1 MVGLELIP
9 IGTILT
15 VVTSQ
20 VLRTAHAAA
29 DVLIGKESFKAL
41 SKYLFD
47 IEPVLKELQLQELND
62 SQPARVALESLEADV
77 KRANNMVEKYKN
89 RGRFYLLVKC
99 RSIVEEVEQVTRDIG
114 RSLAALSIANT
125 EVLSRIS
132 DQVDRLQGEMQRVEF
147 EASQSQLEIVD
158 KLNQGLRDQKQDQA
172 FANDILE
179 EIARAVGVPVEPSE
193 IGKELASI
201 RKEKEEAANRKEKAE
216 FVFLEQII
224 KLLSRAD
231 AARDYEEVKNQYF
244 ERVQVIER
252 YDSKEKYIQ
261 PLNSFL
267 CRINGAVMVDPV
279 SLSTGTT
286 CERSA
291 IEGWF
296 YDGNRTDPE
305 TQEVLEDTSLRSNIP
320 LRQSIEEWR
329 ELNYCLL
336 IRSIRENLSLNS
348 DLKES
353 LSQMQALIA
362 ENSINKDWISIGE
375 VTDTVIS
382 ILGKSN
388 DREVK
393 MKILIT
399 LKDVVEGHARNKEKL
414 AESQG
419 WDHIISCLESNSN
432 ISKAAIDLLYEL
444 LQERSGWNQCFCK
457 KLSENDTAVL
467 NLVTLVKDPG
477 NDSAEVAKKIL
488 MELFEI
494 NESSIVTAANC
505 GWYKPLA
512 DRMIRGPD
520 SRISMAKAIVNLV
533 LDDLNLIQLGKE
545 GVITPLIEMMSGSIE
560 SKDLSLSALGKLA
573 GSHANKGIIAS
584 SGGVPLILDLMFSPR
599 TRSFITIK
607 CSEILEKLSA
617 SDDGID
623 FFVDGEGK
631 QLELDSIITKLLVLQ
646 QNSNS
651 GHNLRKPTLRAL
663 LGICKFETG
672 LVKKAILAANGVSL
686 ILPLL
691 DDSDS
696 EVRETAINL
705 LFLFSQHEP
714 EGVVEYL
721 FKPRR
726 LEALIGF
733 LENDDNDNVQMAAAG
748 LLANLPKSE
757 RELTTKLIEMGGLD
771 AIISIL
777 KTGKMEAKE
786 NALSALFRF
795 TDPTNIESQRDLV
808 KRGIYP
814 LLVDFLNTGSITA
827 KAIAA
832 AFIGDLSMST
842 PKLTVISKPS
852 GCWFFKSSRVPLCA
866 AHDSVCSVTTT
877 FCLLEA
883 NALPGLIKLLHGE
896 VHATA
901 YEAIQTL
908 STLVLEEHPQRGARL
923 LHEKNAMRP
932 LLEILTWGS
941 ESLKAEALGLLEKVF
956 VSKEMVEYYGTTARS
971 RLICLTGSNIYGD
984 GHLRRKAAKVLS
996 LLERY
1001 SRSSSSAISG
1011 VLE

>member
-1 MVGLELIP
+1 MIGLELIP

-15 VVTSQ
+15 VVTNQ

-29 DVLIGKESFKAL
+29 DVLVGKESFKAL

-47 IEPVLKELQLQELND
+47 IEPVLKELQRQELND
-62 SQPARVALESLEADV
+62 SQPARFALESLEADV
-77 KRANNMVEKYKN
+77 KRANNLVEKYKN

-114 RSLAALSIANT
+114 WSLAALSIANT

-132 DQVDRLQGEMQRVEF
+132 DQVDKLQDEMQRVEF

-158 KLNQGLRDQKQDQA
+158 KLSQGLRDQKQDQA
-172 FANDILE
+172 FANDILK
-179 EIARAVGVPVEPSE
+179 EIAMAVGVPMEPSE

-224 KLLSRAD
+224 NLLSRAD

-252 YDSKEKYIQ
+252 YGSREKYIE

-267 CRINGAVMVDPV
+267 CCITGAVMVDPV
-279 SLSTGTT
+279 SLNTGTT

-296 YDGNRTDPE
+296 YDGNRTDPK
-305 TQEVLEDTSLRSNIP
+305 TKEVLEDTSLKSNIP
-320 LRQSIEEWR
+320 IRQSIEEWR

-336 IRSIRENLSLNS
+336 IRSIRENLLTNFN
-348 DLKES
+348 LHES
-353 LSQMQALIA
+353 LSQMQALID

-375 VTDTVIS
+375 LTDNVIS
-382 ILGKSN
+382 ILGNSN

-399 LKDVVEGHARNKEKL
+399 LKDAVEGHARNKEKL
-414 AESQG
+414 VESEG

-444 LQERSGWNQCFCK
+444 LQDRSGWNQCFCK
-457 KLSENDTAVL
+457 KLSENDTAVPF
-467 NLVTLVKDPG
+467 LVTLVKDSG
-477 NDSAEVAKKIL
+477 NDSAEVAQKIL
-488 MELFEI
+488 KELFEI
-494 NESSIVTAANC
+494 NESSIITAASC
-505 GWYKPLA
+505 GWHKPLA
-512 DRMIRGPD
+512 DRMIQGPD
-520 SRISMAKAIVNLV
+520 SRMSMAKAIVNLE
-533 LDDLNLIQLGKE
+533 LDDLNLMQLGKE
-545 GVITPLIEMMSGSIE
+545 GVIPPLIEMLSGSIE
-560 SKDLSLSALGKLA
+560 SKDLSLSALVKLA

-584 SGGVPLILDLMFSPR
+584 SGGVPLVLDLMFSPR
-599 TRSFITIK
+599 TRAFITIK
-607 CSEILEKLSA
+607 CSEILEKLSS

-631 QLELDSIITKLLVLQ
+631 QLELDSIITNLLHLQ
-646 QNSNS
+646 QTSNS

-663 LGICKFETG
+663 LGICKLETG
-672 LVKKAILAANGVSL
+672 FVKKAVLAANGVSL

-696 EVRETAINL
+696 EIRETAINL

-757 RELTTKLIEMGGLD
+757 RELTSKLIEMGGLD

-786 NALSALFRF
+786 QALSALFRF

-814 LLVDFLNTGSITA
+814 LLVNFLNTGSITA

-832 AFIGDLSMST
+832 AFISDLSMST
-842 PKLTVISKPS
+842 PKLTDVSKPT
-852 GCWFFKSSRVPLCA
+852 GCWFCRPSRIPLCA
-866 AHDSVCSVTTT
+866 AHDSVCSATTT

-883 NALPGLIKLLHGE
+883 NALPGLIKLLQGE

-901 YEAIQTL
+901 FEAIQTL
-908 STLVLEEHPQRGARL
+908 STLVLEEFPHRGARL
-923 LHEKNAMRP
+923 LHDSNAMRP
-932 LLEILTWGS
+932 LLEILNWGS

-956 VSKEMVEYYGTTARS
+956 VSKEMVEYYGMTARS
-971 RLICLTGSNIYGD
+971 RLVCLTGNNIYGD

-1001 SRSSSSAISG
+1001 SKSSSSAISG

>member
-252 YDSKEKYIQ
+252 YDSREKYIQ

-305 TQEVLEDTSLRSNIP
+305 TKEVLEDTSLRSNIP

-382 ILGKSN
+382 ILGNSN

-399 LKDVVEGHARNKEKL
+399 LKDVVEGHARNKVNTLFFFSFFL
-414 AESQG
+414 AT
-419 WDHIISCLESNSN
+419 
-432 ISKAAIDLLYEL
+432 
-444 LQERSGWNQCFCK
+444 
-457 KLSENDTAVL
+457 EN
-467 NLVTLVKDPG
+467 
-477 NDSAEVAKKIL
+477 
-488 MELFEI
+488 
-494 NESSIVTAANC
+494 
-505 GWYKPLA
+505 
-512 DRMIRGPD
+512 
-520 SRISMAKAIVNLV
+520 
-533 LDDLNLIQLGKE
+533 
-545 GVITPLIEMMSGSIE
+545 
-560 SKDLSLSALGKLA
+560 
-573 GSHANKGIIAS
+573 
-584 SGGVPLILDLMFSPR
+584 
-599 TRSFITIK
+599 
-607 CSEILEKLSA
+607 
-617 SDDGID
+617 
-623 FFVDGEGK
+623 
-631 QLELDSIITKLLVLQ
+631 
-646 QNSNS
+646 
-651 GHNLRKPTLRAL
+651 
-663 LGICKFETG
+663 
-672 LVKKAILAANGVSL
+672 
-686 ILPLL
+686 
-691 DDSDS
+691 
-696 EVRETAINL
+696 
-705 LFLFSQHEP
+705 
-714 EGVVEYL
+714 
-721 FKPRR
+721 
-726 LEALIGF
+726 
-733 LENDDNDNVQMAAAG
+733 
-748 LLANLPKSE
+748 
-757 RELTTKLIEMGGLD
+757 
-771 AIISIL
+771 
-777 KTGKMEAKE
+777 
-786 NALSALFRF
+786 
-795 TDPTNIESQRDLV
+795 
-808 KRGIYP
+808 
-814 LLVDFLNTGSITA
+814 
-827 KAIAA
+827 
-832 AFIGDLSMST
+832 
-842 PKLTVISKPS
+842 
-852 GCWFFKSSRVPLCA
+852 
-866 AHDSVCSVTTT
+866 
-877 FCLLEA
+877 
-883 NALPGLIKLLHGE
+883 
-896 VHATA
+896 
-901 YEAIQTL
+901 
-908 STLVLEEHPQRGARL
+908 
-923 LHEKNAMRP
+923 
-932 LLEILTWGS
+932 
-941 ESLKAEALGLLEKVF
+941 
-956 VSKEMVEYYGTTARS
+956 
-971 RLICLTGSNIYGD
+971 
-984 GHLRRKAAKVLS
+984 
-996 LLERY
+996 
-1001 SRSSSSAISG
+1001 
-1011 VLE
+1011 